1 MTDRPRLTID
11 GIAAHQAAKG
21 LRKYGISLEDAG
33 LPVSALALH
42 ALEELI
48 DLTCYLAYAGLLTRK
63 DAAYLEGVA
72 FRLLPL
78 ADHPKP
84 LPPDVPTVEAVEEF
98 GEWWQFGDVV
108 VELDDT
114 PVGLQFYHPGWRDSE
129 SINPTDP
136 RWRGPITLRP

>member
-1 MTDRPRLTID
+1 MTDRPRLTIAE
-11 GIAAHQAAKG
+11 IERHQDEKG
-21 LRKYGISLEDAG
+21 ARKYPTPLADAG
-33 LPVSALALH
+33 LSVGALLLHGVEESVDRRRYFMLAGIWTSADEEQHADIIARALP
-42 ALEELI
+42 
-48 DLTCYLAYAGLLTRK
+48 
-63 DAAYLEGVA
+63 
-72 FRLLPL
+72 F

-84 LPPDVPTVEAVEEF
+84 LPPDVPTVEAVATY

-129 SINPTDP
+129 SIDPTDP